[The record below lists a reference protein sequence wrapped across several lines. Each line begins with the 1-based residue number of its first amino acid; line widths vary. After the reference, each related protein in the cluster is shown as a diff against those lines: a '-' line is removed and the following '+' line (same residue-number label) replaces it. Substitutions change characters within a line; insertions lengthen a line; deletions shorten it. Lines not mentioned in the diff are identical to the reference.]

1 MKTAF
6 ALAFLAVNAH
16 ATAVTGVTG
25 EWKTHKHLDDN
36 ALQICATHTTVV
48 PATGV
53 VTYQYSGATCTAGT
67 TAAELVWKTAADATA
82 PAALKAVCVMTPG
95 KVVCTGTNSDSMAI
109 TASEQSCVKLLKC
122 RPTADA
128 TAAATDFKV
137 FSSADTTAASPNAVV
152 KFAANPV
159 AITLVKPATDNA
171 KVGAAEFD
179 LEFKVDPTASIAD
192 TKVVTVVA
200 PGYTQAVG
208 GTCKFEGKTATAATT
223 ADPPPANGWT
233 FTVPT
238 GGASGTAE
246 IKLICTKVKV
256 SATAAMAA
264 SKFAVIWGNDVN
276 SVTEAGFVASPA
288 IAKADTTTKAPTGS
302 ASTTSLSA
310 AALLLAASM
319 YL

>member
-1 MKTAF
+1 
-6 ALAFLAVNAH
+6 
-16 ATAVTGVTG
+16 
-25 EWKTHKHLDDN
+25 
-36 ALQICATHTTVV
+36 
-48 PATGV
+48 V
-53 VTYQYSGATCTAGT
+53 VTYEYKHATCTAGT
-67 TAAELVWKTAADATA
+67 TATELVWKTAADASA
-82 PAALKAVCVMTPG
+82 PTALKAVCVMTEG
-95 KVVCTGTNSDSMAI
+95 KVVCTGTATDSMAI
-109 TASEQSCVKLLKC
+109 TAGEKSCVKMLKC

-128 TAAATDFKV
+128 TAALTEYKV
-137 FSSADTTAASPNAVV
+137 SSSTDTTAASPGTAV
-152 KFAANPV
+152 KFAANKV
-159 AITLVKPATDNA
+159 AVTVVKPAADNA
-171 KVGAAEFD
+171 KVNAAEFD
-179 LEFKVDPTASIAD
+179 LEFKVDPVASIAD
-192 TKVVTVVA
+192 SKVVTVVA

-223 ADPPPANGWT
+223 ATTPPANGWT